1 MTQTEA
7 ELLLAELAE
16 RYGSQPYDPECD
28 VTVRQV
34 AERLGKADQAA
45 RDMLNR
51 LVKMGIMVC
60 RDVTMNGR
68 RIKVYRRT

>member
-16 RYGSQPYDPECD
+16 RYGSQPYDPQRD

-34 AERLGKADQAA
+34 AERLGKSEQAV
-45 RDMLNR
+45 RDMLNK
-51 LVKMGIMVC
+51 LVKIEIMTC
-60 RDVTMNGR
+60 RDVTMRGR

>member
-7 ELLLAELAE
+7 ERLLVELSE
-16 RYGSQPYDPECD
+16 QYGSKPYDPERD

-34 AERLGKADQAA
+34 AERIGKAEQAA

-51 LVKMGIMVC
+51 QV
-60 RDVTMNGR
+60 RDGLMTSRHVTMGGR

>member
-16 RYGSQPYDPECD
+16 RYGSQPYDPQRD